1 MATNSLTAQDLIKSY
16 DVARF
21 EPAGQQRALLD
32 LVELSVAGDQRIV
45 DPTNPFVFLL
55 EAGVAAAAYSLQ
67 QAAILTRKQYPSLA
81 VTEEDLYLHMT
92 DRDYADRFAQ
102 PAKATITLFIS
113 REELVRVA
121 VATGNGGIRKVTIA
135 RNTEFTVGTDSF
147 TLEYPIDI
155 RLMSHGG
162 ISVVYGEPNGDPL
175 HPLETNI
182 ITPIE
187 ADIDGVPCLMLS
199 IPAYQFKIT
208 RNTGH
213 LNAATVFNEAYPYSD
228 RFYYCRVFT
237 RAEGST
243 QWVEMRTTHTDQV
256 FDPTIPTAL
265 LKVLNQR
272 VYVKI
277 PQIYYTNALLNG
289 EIRVDVYSTKATNN
303 QILSSYNVSDW
314 SVRYIDPDNDDNGVF
329 TAAMG
334 LISTYGI
341 YSDSVTTGARDAL
354 TFEQLRSRVM
364 DHNAGQIVLPIT
376 NVNAKRKLADLGY
389 DAVTEVDLVTQR
401 VIYATRALPLPT
413 DGATITPASC
423 GIGRITLKLADLD
436 NHYGVSVNGDRTT
449 LHPSLLYRNDT
460 GAPTLVTEAE
470 LNGVMTLTSDGRAR
484 RVNSENYLF
493 TPFHYVLDATGNTF
507 TSKAYYLDAPSITAR
522 RFIEQNDT
530 AALEIATA
538 NLSLTVEQGGYKLTL
553 ITQSGETYQVLK
565 DEQLYVQLCYKP
577 PGEDSYAYLNGTLVG
592 QTVAKERVWEF
603 FLGTNYEIDRE
614 NNLYLNTFS
623 MFNDETRSHPVSL
636 TSEFDI
642 LYLVADYSIPGM
654 LETDI
659 DLLKSRF
666 LLPVQTIGVLQE
678 RATLTLGYALDYLWS
693 GNRTVPTSNDY
704 ETYTEDVPSRYETDT
719 FKRGEDGAYVFEQKD
734 GQFALIKEH
743 SAGEIRKTD
752 SGEILYAARAGDIKY
767 DVNGNPVIKEGRQLA
782 RQVDLMFLDGKYY
795 FANDTSAT
803 SYKQYLRETV
813 RNWTVTD
820 LGTLNTL
827 GLEETDIYFYPR
839 TTVGDVNVIVKDGE
853 EVTIPAQ
860 QAFKVLLYL
869 TQLGYQDSSLK
880 ANLGKM
886 VMQVL
891 ADAVSDGTVS
901 TLEMMAAIKEQGG
914 EELPGAEVSGL
925 GGEQNYAVVSLADDA
940 QRLSIRKKL
949 VAKPDG
955 FYGVEDD
962 AEIGFIRH
970 TPGRSQM

>member
-1 MATNSLTAQDLIKSY
+1 MATTMTNQELIKAY
-16 DVARF
+16 DLARF
-21 EPAGQQRALLD
+21 EPAGQQRAILD
-32 LVELSVAGDQRIV
+32 KVEQSLNGEQYLV
-45 DPTNPFVFLL
+45 DPTNPFMFLL
-55 EAGVAAAAYSLQ
+55 EAAVTASAYSLQ

-102 PAKATITLFIS
+102 PALANITFFIS
-113 REELVRVA
+113 REEIQRVA
-121 VATGNGGIRKVTIA
+121 VATGVGGIRKVTIA

-162 ISVVYGEPNGDPL
+162 ISVVYGEASGTPL

-182 ITPIE
+182 INPIE
-187 ADIDGVPCLMLS
+187 ADIDGVPCLMLT

-213 LNAATVFNEAYPYSD
+213 LNAATVFNEAYPYVD

-237 RAEGST
+237 RNEGAT
-243 QWVEMRTTHTDQV
+243 EWTEMRTTHTDQV
-256 FDPTIPTAL
+256 FDPTVPTAL

-277 PQIYYTNALLNG
+277 PQIYYTDALLSG
-289 EIRVDVYSTKATNN
+289 EIRVDVYTTKASNN
-303 QILSSYNVSDW
+303 VVLSAFNVSDW
-314 SVRYIDPDNDDNGVF
+314 SVRYVDPDNEDNGIY
-329 TAAMG
+329 TAAMN

-341 YSDSVTTGARDAL
+341 YSDSVTTGAREAL
-354 TFEQLRSRVM
+354 TFEELRARVM

-376 NVNAKRKLADLGY
+376 NVNARRKLADLGY
-389 DAVTEVDLVTQR
+389 AAVTEVDLVTQR
-401 VIYATRALPLPT
+401 VIFATRSLPLPT
-413 DGATITPASC
+413 DGATITPANC
-423 GIGRITLKLADLD
+423 GIGRITLKLSDLD
-436 NHYGVSVNGDRTT
+436 GHYGVSVNGERTT
-449 LHPSLLYRNDT
+449 LHPTLLYRNDT
-460 GAPTLVTEAE
+460 GAPTLVDQME
-470 LNGVMTLTSDGRAR
+470 LDSVLALTSDGRAR

-507 TSKAYYLDAPSITAR
+507 TSKAYYLDAPSIQAR

-538 NLSLTVEQGGYKLTL
+538 NLSLTVVEGGYKLTL

-565 DEQLYVQLCYKP
+565 DDQLYVQLCYKP

-592 QTVAKERVWEF
+592 VTAAKERVWEF

-623 MFNDETRSHPVSL
+623 MFNDETRNHPISL
-636 TSEFDI
+636 TCEFDI

-704 ETYTEDVPSRYETDT
+704 ETYDVDIPARYELDVY
-719 FKRGEDGAYVFEQKD
+719 KKDENDAYVFEQKD
-734 GQFALIKEH
+734 GQFALVKEH
-743 SAGEIRKTD
+743 SAGEIRKSD
-752 SGEILYAARAGDIKY
+752 SGEVIYAARAGDLKY
-767 DVNGNPVIKEGRQLA
+767 DVNGNPVIKESRKLA

-813 RNWTVTD
+813 RDWTVTD
-820 LGTLNTL
+820 LGGLNKL

-839 TTVGDVNVIVKDGE
+839 TSLGDVNAIVKDGE
-853 EVTIPAQ
+853 EVTLPAE

-891 ADAVSDGTVS
+891 AAAVEDGTVS

-914 EELPGAEVSGL
+914 EQLPGAEVSGL
-925 GGEQNYAVVSLADDA
+925 GGANNYAVVSLKDDA

-970 TPGRSQM
+970 TPGRSQG